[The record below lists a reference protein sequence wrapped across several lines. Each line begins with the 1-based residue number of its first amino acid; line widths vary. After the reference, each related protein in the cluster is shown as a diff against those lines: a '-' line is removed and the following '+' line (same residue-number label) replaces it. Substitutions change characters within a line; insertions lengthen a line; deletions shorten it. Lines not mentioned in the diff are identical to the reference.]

1 MFENFV
7 KNNVVVMTALDND
20 YEKVITNNKHLLSLV
35 NYRESSYI
43 YIVINRLADMD
54 PTMVGYF
61 KKCPVKTT
69 MTPEDLFDLLI
80 QDIRSEF
87 DKDPLFISNMSEENI
102 SEFKEAIKT
111 LQEVKAELKSVE
123 QLQKG
128 YHQLVEVFGRDPDC
142 FNDTHQFYKFYEE
155 YFIINGRQVITP
167 REMSD
172 IIEKI
177 DSNYDYYY
185 SHVTKMPY
193 RFKITGKRMFL
204 NTLDKLAKD
213 LVIKN
218 KDVYN
223 FSYTVKGNT
232 VLLEIQVMCVNTMQN
247 TWYRRVADFLDLF
260 YKYDIGAIHV
270 VPQYGTFN
278 TSSKSN

>member
-1 MFENFV
+1 MFKNFV
-7 KNNVVVMTALDND
+7 KNNVVVMTSLDNG
-20 YEKVITNNKHLLSLV
+20 YEKVITNNKHLLSLLD
-35 NYRESSYI
+35 YHESSYI
-43 YIVINRLADMD
+43 YIVVNHRIDGES
-54 PTMVGYF
+54 TMVGYF
-61 KKCPVKTT
+61 KKYPTKDA
-69 MTPEDLFDLLI
+69 MNPKYLFDLLV

-87 DKDPLFISNMSEENI
+87 DKDPLFISNMSGENI
-102 SEFKEAIKT
+102 SEFKEAVKV
-111 LQEVKAELKSVE
+111 LQEVRDDLISVE

-128 YHQLVEVFGRDPDC
+128 YHQLVETFRKDPDC

-155 YFIINGRQVITP
+155 YFIINGRQAITP

-185 SHVTKMPY
+185 LHVTKMPY
-193 RFKITGKRMFL
+193 RFKITGKQMFL

-213 LVIKN
+213 LLIKN
-218 KDVYN
+218 EDVYD

-232 VLLEIQVMCVNTMQN
+232 VLLEIQVMCVNTMPN

-260 YKYDIGAIHV
+260 YKYGIGAIHV
-270 VPQYGTFN
+270 VPQYKEF
-278 TSSKSN
+278 

>member
-43 YIVINRLADMD
+43 YIVVNRRIDGES
-54 PTMVGYF
+54 TMVGYF
-61 KKCPVKTT
+61 KKYPTKDA
-69 MTPEDLFDLLI
+69 MDPKYLFDLLV

-87 DKDPLFISNMSEENI
+87 DKDPLFVSNMSGENI
-102 SEFKEAIKT
+102 SEFKEAVKV
-111 LQEVKAELKSVE
+111 LQEVRDDLISVE

-128 YHQLVEVFGRDPDC
+128 YHQLVETFRKDPDC

-185 SHVTKMPY
+185 LHVTKMPY

-204 NTLDKLAKD
+204 NTLNILAKD
-213 LVIKN
+213 LLIKN
-218 KDVYN
+218 QDVYN

-232 VLLEIQVMCVNTMQN
+232 ILLEIQVMCVNTMQN

-270 VPQYGTFN
+270 VPQYKEF
-278 TSSKSN
+278 

>member
-20 YEKVITNNKHLLSLV
+20 YEKVIKNNKYLLTLL

-54 PTMVGYF
+54 STMVGYF
-61 KKCPVKTT
+61 KKCPVKTM
-69 MTPEDLFDLLI
+69 MTPKDLFDLLI

-87 DKDPLFISNMSEENI
+87 DKDPLFVSNITGENI
-102 SEFKEAIKT
+102 SEFKEVVKA

-128 YHQLVEVFGRDPDC
+128 YHQLVEVFGRDPDY
-142 FNDTHQFYKFYEE
+142 FNDNHQFYKFYEE
-155 YFIINGRQVITP
+155 YFTIDGQKVITA
-167 REMSD
+167 REMGD

-177 DSNYDYYY
+177 NNYYDYYFL
-185 SHVTKMPY
+185 HAIKMPY
-193 RFKITGKRMFL
+193 RFKIRGKQIFL
-204 NTLDKLAKD
+204 NVLNQLAKD
-213 LVIKN
+213 LLIKN
-218 KDVYN
+218 EDVYN
-223 FSYTVKGNT
+223 FSYTVKGNSI
-232 VLLEIQVMCVNTMQN
+232 LLEIEVMSVITMQN

-260 YKYDIGAIHV
+260 YKYDIDAIHV